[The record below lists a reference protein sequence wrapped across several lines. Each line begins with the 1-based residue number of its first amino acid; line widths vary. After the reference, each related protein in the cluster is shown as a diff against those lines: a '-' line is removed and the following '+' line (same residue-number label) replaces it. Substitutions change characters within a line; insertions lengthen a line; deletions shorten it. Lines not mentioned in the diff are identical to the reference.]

1 MPDVRS
7 KIVLSA
13 EGGDKAA
20 REIRK
25 MQSALDDVSK
35 SAQKT
40 TQGVSLGG
48 VSADPF
54 TRAVQS
60 AGDETYRRTLRT
72 AQEKEEMD
80 RRGLAHQQLTTG
92 QQQLGRAAQTVSG
105 YGAAGVQAI
114 SGGRMA
120 GGAGAALGGTGALM
134 GMSGVGA
141 LTGVGIGLL
150 AAAGIA
156 KGVDM
161 LSQKEEERVRMLYPL
176 ARKSDMTYDAL
187 RDTMI
192 RAGRDPNAFAL
203 PTEFAQFAT
212 SFVRAGGG
220 AMTNAEIDSLARMR
234 RTGMEFGVGG
244 QFLGIMRRQGYQG
257 QISEQML
264 RYGASI
270 YGQGRLDEFFTS
282 LGSVIT
288 EAQSKGVEK
297 GWEDVSV
304 NMLRYR
310 QAGFTPDT
318 ATQVYQTVESVLRGA
333 TAMSRPEDAVI
344 FRALREEGMSYN
356 EVMKIMARG
365 QLGDPTANPSQKVYA
380 YLKKLAGGDEGKFER
395 MIVETFKITWGQL
408 DEFMTALETR
418 TPLPSDKA
426 IAPIPK
432 NSMQILFRKLLLISR
447 ILCLSF

>member
-92 QQQLGRAAQTVSG
+92 QQQLGRAVQTVSG

-150 AAAGIA
+150 A
-156 KGVDM
+156 
-161 LSQKEEERVRMLYPL
+161 SQKEEERVRMLYPL

-187 RDTMI
+187 RDVMI
-192 RAGRDPNAFAL
+192 GAGRDPNAFAL

-234 RTGMEFGVGG
+234 RTGMEYGVGG

-264 RYGASI
+264 RYGAST

-282 LGSVIT
+282 LGNVIT
-288 EAQSKGVEK
+288 EAQSRGVEK

-304 NMLRYR
+304 NMLRYK

-344 FRALREEGMSYN
+344 FRA
-356 EVMKIMARG
+356 
-365 QLGDPTANPSQKVYA
+365 
-380 YLKKLAGGDEGKFER
+380 
-395 MIVETFKITWGQL
+395 
-408 DEFMTALETR
+408 
-418 TPLPSDKA
+418 
-426 IAPIPK
+426 
-432 NSMQILFRKLLLISR
+432 
-447 ILCLSF
+447 

>member
-176 ARKSDMTYDAL
+176 ARKSDMTRSRSQCLCTAY
-187 RDTMI
+187 RI
-192 RAGRDPNAFAL
+192 RP
-203 PTEFAQFAT
+203 
-212 SFVRAGGG
+212 VC
-220 AMTNAEIDSLARMR
+220 
-234 RTGMEFGVGG
+234 
-244 QFLGIMRRQGYQG
+244 Y
-257 QISEQML
+257 
-264 RYGASI
+264 
-270 YGQGRLDEFFTS
+270 
-282 LGSVIT
+282 
-288 EAQSKGVEK
+288 
-297 GWEDVSV
+297 
-304 NMLRYR
+304 
-310 QAGFTPDT
+310 
-318 ATQVYQTVESVLRGA
+318 VLRKGRRWGYDQCRNRLACPNETNRNGIWSRRPVPWNHEETGIPGA
-333 TAMSRPEDAVI
+333 DKRADASLWSI
-344 FRALREEGMSYN
+344 NLWSGTT
-356 EVMKIMARG
+356 G
-365 QLGDPTANPSQKVYA
+365 
-380 YLKKLAGGDEGKFER
+380 
-395 MIVETFKITWGQL
+395 
-408 DEFMTALETR
+408 
-418 TPLPSDKA
+418 
-426 IAPIPK
+426 
-432 NSMQILFRKLLLISR
+432 
-447 ILCLSF
+447 